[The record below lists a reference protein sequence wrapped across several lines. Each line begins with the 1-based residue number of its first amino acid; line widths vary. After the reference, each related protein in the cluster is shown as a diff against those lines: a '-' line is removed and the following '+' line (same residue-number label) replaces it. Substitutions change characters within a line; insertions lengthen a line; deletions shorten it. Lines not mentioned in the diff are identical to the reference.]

1 MVGTYTTN
9 KDFYLPQTSGDAGTW
24 GSLLNAN
31 TFPLIDTALGGYTA
45 ISVSSS
51 NVVLSN
57 SQDQTAILRINGTM
71 SANIAVTS
79 ACLGFKIV
87 ENKTSGAFTLTVN
100 TGIGTPLAIAQ
111 GGSSLVIMDA
121 TNGPRLG
128 VNIGGTGSSSLTTGT
143 FGLLMLATSTW
154 NQGRALVSNSQS
166 VTASSASLAI
176 DMSLGWDVELT
187 LSATVTSFT
196 VSNWPA
202 SGIAGRLTLNISSTG
217 AYNITGWPGTTYWA
231 AGNKPTITSGNGSKD
246 TIVITSNQGG
256 TVFRGFLCSQAMS

>member
-1 MVGTYTTN
+1 MAGTYTTY
-9 KDFYLPQTSGDAGTW
+9 KDIYLPDVSGDSSVW
-24 GSLLNAN
+24 GSKLNAN
-31 TFPLIDTALGGYTA
+31 SFPLIDNALGGITSL
-45 ISVSSS
+45 SVSSS

-57 SQDQTAILRINGTM
+57 TQDQMTILRISGTM

-79 ACLGFKIV
+79 AAQGFKIV
-87 ENKTSGAFTLTVN
+87 ENKTSGAYTLTVN
-100 TGIGTPLAIAQ
+100 TGIGTPLAISQ
-111 GGSSLVIMDA
+111 GGSSLVIMDE

-154 NQGRALVSNSQS
+154 NAGRELVSNSQS
-166 VTASSASLAI
+166 VTASSASLTI

-202 SGIAGRLTLNISSTG
+202 SEIAGRLTLNISSTG
-217 AYNITGWPGTTYWA
+217 AYNITSWPGTTYWA